1 MVNLIA
7 ICQNFG
13 RKMEHIKNVYGYIF
27 KNTLEFDNNLQQ
39 NPGKIYFTFITLEN
53 KTYLNNKAMATLT
66 HFTIFFFCF
75 ITTPI
80 S

>member
-1 MVNLIA
+1 MMVNLIA

-27 KNTLEFDNNLQQ
+27 KKNSHTLEFDKNLQQ
-39 NPGKIYFTFITLEN
+39 NPGKIYFTFITLES
-53 KTYLNNKAMATLT
+53 KTYLNNKAT
-66 HFTIFFFCF
+66 